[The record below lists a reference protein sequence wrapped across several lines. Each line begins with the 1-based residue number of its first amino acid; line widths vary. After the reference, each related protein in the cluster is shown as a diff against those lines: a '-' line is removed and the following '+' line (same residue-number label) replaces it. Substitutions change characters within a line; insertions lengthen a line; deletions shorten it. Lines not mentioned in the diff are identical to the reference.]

1 MRVSVHHVMEE
12 IQKEHFL
19 VSNIFL
25 QIKKM
30 FPAAMKYFPYM
41 KENITVMKMLSLS
54 ISQRTCHKEL
64 CNVRMSLLGS
74 ESSEVVSSVGFSR
87 KGTPLQLEPQT
98 REAEVGWLSLYG
110 CWSHPP
116 RDGEGQK
123 INIPGVG
130 LFDTLLGLGCPCSR
144 Q

>member
-1 MRVSVHHVMEE
+1 MRVRVHHVMKE
-12 IQKEHFL
+12 IQREHFL

-64 CNVRMSLLGS
+64 CNVQNVTS
-74 ESSEVVSSVGFSR
+74 GFQILRGWFLSR
-87 KGTPLQLEPQT
+87 IFEDRNTLTAG
-98 REAEVGWLSLYG
+98 ASD
-110 CWSHPP
+110 P
-116 RDGEGQK
+116 RG
-123 INIPGVG
+123 
-130 LFDTLLGLGCPCSR
+130 
-144 Q
+144 